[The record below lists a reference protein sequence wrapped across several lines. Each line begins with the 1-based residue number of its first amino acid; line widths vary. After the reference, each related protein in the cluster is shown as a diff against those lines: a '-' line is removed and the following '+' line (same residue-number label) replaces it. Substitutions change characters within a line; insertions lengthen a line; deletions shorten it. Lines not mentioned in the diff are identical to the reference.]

1 MGDGMND
8 ILAAKIRRSPPLT
21 QEDCIR
27 LAVRHALAA
36 VGPVEDEYVR
46 AAAKGIARGLFKEFM
61 AVESPE
67 RKEALI
73 DMCEH
78 EYRSEVEASRKRQ
91 GDEVS
96 N

>member
-1 MGDGMND
+1 MGDGMSD

-36 VGPVEDEYVR
+36 VGPVGEKYVR
-46 AAAKGIARGLFKEFM
+46 SAAKGLARGLFREFM
-61 AVESPE
+61 DVESTE

-73 DMCEH
+73 DMCER
-78 EYRSEVEASRKRQ
+78 EYRSEVEASRKRR
-91 GDEVS
+91 GNEAR